1 MKHKQVGKILAIAVR
16 TAKEG
21 PMRELA
27 QATARAGAGIVG
39 DLPSRSHRGI
49 TLLSAADWRQTVE
62 ELDAALPWHT
72 RRANVLVEGLAMADL
87 IGHTV
92 RFGQITLQIR
102 AETLPCELMDRL
114 HAGLWNAL
122 KPNCRAG
129 VYGKI
134 LTGGDFTVGDRV
146 EIVT

>member
-1 MKHKQVGKILAIAVR
+1 MTDQPVGKIVAIAVR

-21 PMRELA
+21 MMQELPK
-27 QATARAGAGIVG
+27 ATARAGGGIDG

-49 TLLSAADWRQTVE
+49 TLISAADWRQTVE
-62 ELDAALPWHT
+62 ELNATLPWHT
-72 RRANVLVEGLAMADL
+72 RRANVLVEGLTMADL

-92 RFGQITLQIR
+92 RFGQITLQVG
-102 AETLPCELMDRL
+102 AETRPCELMDRL

-129 VYGKI
+129 VYGKV
-134 LTGGDFTVGDRV
+134 LTGGEFAVGDSV
-146 EIVT
+146 EVVA